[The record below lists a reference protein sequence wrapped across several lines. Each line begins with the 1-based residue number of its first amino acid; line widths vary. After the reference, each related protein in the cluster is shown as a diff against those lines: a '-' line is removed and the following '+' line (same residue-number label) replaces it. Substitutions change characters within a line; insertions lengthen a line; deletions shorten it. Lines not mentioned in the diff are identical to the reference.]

1 MNKTSLKSKKLAK
14 VLFAILFGATIL
26 TGCEINVSESDKTID
41 NPSDPS
47 VIGEKINSVS
57 ITKMP
62 TKTQYKVDDKFDAT
76 GLEVNVN
83 KTTSYSDNTTKTSDV
98 SVKYVDEKDSFK
110 FIFDS
115 SKTGTVNV
123 SVSYK
128 NIKVPDNDTIS
139 VTVSEKGG
147 NETPSTTTTIKGIE
161 VKNDVISLKSL
172 DNISALQTLSEKDK
186 EIAKTVKTL
195 NIEFPENEDKTNHSV
210 NLVDISKLATNF
222 PNAKI
227 TASDNIEYTINGGT
241 DRGVIG
247 QDADLLLNNDFKDLT
262 EFDITDKI
270 TITKGLNEGTFEN
283 GKNIQVRT
291 IDVKGKTK
299 LNIKGKY
306 LDIGRN
312 RFINNA
318 GNDGITLPLDVEI
331 TTYNSEVSDGSR
343 TSITSDIAI
352 DQYKQLGLT
361 TPKFDL
367 TISDENAYN
376 FAKNILE
383 NYSYDQLNSEGNK
396 LSINNYVDGEK
407 ALYTGNTLNAN
418 VPSLKYDTLDFI
430 NAGIAKN
437 LVITGTPSVKD
448 KTLSTDYTNVVFTG
462 DMSSITYD
470 GALNGVIEF
479 KDNPMK
485 NILSDTEKNV
495 LIRVNKIDKPIET
508 IWAKILDF
516 RGLPDYDNYDTLIS
530 NVKLGGSGETTGYF
544 KNTAQK
550 EALKDKIIDIT
561 SAGYHNNDFEPA
573 YSEDVASEKA
583 QMKTL
588 QSVAEEA
595 DESIKQQTALLD
607 KKVQFIDPD
616 TNKVIFTILN
626 GRQYN
631 A

>member
-26 TGCEINVSESDKTID
+26 TGCGNNVSESDKTID
-41 NPSDPS
+41 NPSNPSVPS
-47 VIGEKINSVS
+47 VIEEKINSVS
-57 ITKMP
+57 ITKEP
-62 TKTQYKVDDKFDAT
+62 TKTQYEVGDKFDAT

-110 FIFDS
+110 FIFDF

-128 NIKVPDNDTIS
+128 DIKVSDNKTIS

-147 NETPSTTTTIKGIE
+147 NETPSTTINEIKVE
-161 VKNDVISLKSL
+161 NNVISLESL
-172 DNISALQTLSEKDK
+172 DNISALKTLSEKDK

-195 NIEFPENEDKTNHSV
+195 NIEFPEKEDKTNYSV

-227 TASDNIEYTINGGT
+227 TASNNIEYAINGGT
-241 DRGVIG
+241 GRNEDISSP
-247 QDADLLLNNDFKDLT
+247 DYDTIEDEFKDLIQFEIDGKIKIVKSIEVST
-262 EFDITDKI
+262 EDASKEEIK
-270 TITKGLNEGTFEN
+270 TITVGN
-283 GKNIQVRT
+283 GS
-291 IDVKGKTK
+291 K
-299 LNIKGKY
+299 LNITGKY
-306 LDIGRN
+306 IDIGRN
-312 RFINNA
+312 RFVNNA
-318 GNDGITLPLDVEI
+318 DNDGITLPLDVKI
-331 TTYNSEVSDGSR
+331 TTNNRYPI
-343 TSITSDIAI
+343 SITSDIAI

-367 TISDENAYN
+367 YISDDNAYN

-396 LSINNYVDGEK
+396 LSIHNYVDGKK
-407 ALYTGNTLNAN
+407 ALYTGDTLNAN
-418 VPSLKYDTLDFI
+418 LPSLKYDTIDFI
-430 NAGIAKN
+430 TPSEVKN
-437 LVITGTPSVKD
+437 VVITGTPSVKD
-448 KTLSTDYTNVVFTG
+448 ETSSIGYTNVVFTG

-470 GALNGVIEF
+470 RYGVLKGVIEF

-485 NILSDTEKNV
+485 NILSDTERNV
-495 LIRVNKIDKPIET
+495 LIRINKIDKSIET

-516 RGLPDYDNYDTLIS
+516 RGLSDDTDFTKIGNL
-530 NVKLGGSGETTGYF
+530 VKLGGVDGSVQGYF
-544 KNTAQK
+544 KNTTQK
-550 EALKDKIIDIT
+550 ETLMEKLPKRDPQDGGLT
-561 SAGYHNNDFEPA
+561 NHFGTA
-573 YSEDVASEKA
+573 YSADVDSA

-607 KKVQFIDPD
+607 KKAQFIDPD
-616 TNKVIFTILN
+616 TN
-626 GRQYN
+626 
-631 A
+631 

>member
-26 TGCEINVSESDKTID
+26 TGCEVNVSEDDKTID
-41 NPSDPS
+41 NPIDNPS

-62 TKTQYKVDDKFDAT
+62 TKTQYKVGDKFDAT

-128 NIKVPDNDTIS
+128 DIKVPDNKTIS

-147 NETPSTTTTIKGIE
+147 NETPSTPSTTINGIKVE
-161 VKNDVISLKSL
+161 NNVISLESL

-195 NIEFPENEDKTNHSV
+195 NIEFPEKEDKTNYSV

-227 TASDNIEYTINGGT
+227 TASNNIEYAINGGT
-241 DRGVIG
+241 GINTDPSSPNYDTIK
-247 QDADLLLNNDFKDLT
+247 DEFKDLT
-262 EFDITDKI
+262 QFEIDSKI
-270 TITKGLNEGTFEN
+270 KIVKSIDASEEIRTITVGAGS
-283 GKNIQVRT
+283 
-291 IDVKGKTK
+291 K
-299 LNIKGKY
+299 LNITGKY

-312 RFINNA
+312 RFVNNA
-318 GNDGITLPLDVEI
+318 DNDGITLPLDVEI
-331 TTYNSEVSDGSR
+331 TTDGR
-343 TSITSDIAI
+343 SITSDIAI

-383 NYSYDQLNSEGNK
+383 NYSYDQLNSVDSDNVKEHK
-396 LSINNYVDGEK
+396 LDIHNYVDGEK
-407 ALYTGNTLNAN
+407 ALYTGDTLNAD
-418 VPSLKYDTLDFI
+418 VPSLKYDTIDFI
-430 NAGIAKN
+430 TPSEVKN
-437 LVITGTPSVKD
+437 LKITGTPSVKD
-448 KTLSTDYTNVVFTG
+448 KISASGIFTNVVFTG
-462 DMSSITYD
+462 DMSSIINKSS
-470 GALNGVIEF
+470 LNGVIEF
-479 KDNPMK
+479 KDNPMITVSSENALVK
-485 NILSDTEKNV
+485 
-495 LIRVNKIDKPIET
+495 VNKIDAPIIT
-508 IWAKILDF
+508 IKAKILDF
-516 RGLPDYDNYDTLIS
+516 RELSDATNFDKIKEL
-530 NVKLGGSGETTGYF
+530 VQLGGGVGEVQGYF

-550 EALKDKIIDIT
+550 DILKEKLPQN
-561 SAGYHNNDFEPA
+561 AGGSYLNDFGA
-573 YSEDVASEKA
+573 TYSGDVASEKA

-607 KKVQFIDPD
+607 KKAQFIDPD

>member
-26 TGCEINVSESDKTID
+26 TGCENNVSESDKTID
-41 NPSDPS
+41 NPSNPS
-47 VIGEKINSVS
+47 VPSVVGEKINSVS
-57 ITKMP
+57 ITKEP
-62 TKTQYKVDDKFDAT
+62 TKTQYEVGDKFDAT

-98 SVKYVDEKDSFK
+98 SVKYVDEKDSFE
-110 FIFDS
+110 FIFDF

-128 NIKVPDNDTIS
+128 DIKIDNTTIS

-147 NETPSTTTTIKGIE
+147 NETPSTTTTINGIKVE
-161 VKNDVISLKSL
+161 NNLISLESL
-172 DNISALQTLSEKDK
+172 DNISALQTLSEENK
-186 EIAKTVKTL
+186 EIAKKVTTL
-195 NIEFPENEDKTNHSV
+195 NIEFPEKEDKTNYSV

-227 TASDNIEYTINGGT
+227 SASDNIEYTINGGT
-241 DRGVIG
+241 GYGIEGDFTNAI
-247 QDADLLLNNDFKDLT
+247 LNDEFKDLT
-262 EFDITDKI
+262 EFSIDGKIAIVKTLDKN
-270 TITKGLNEGTFEN
+270 TI
-283 GKNIQVRT
+283 KNDKAIEIRT
-291 IDVKGKTK
+291 IIVSDGTK
-299 LNIKGKY
+299 LNITGKY

-312 RFINNA
+312 RFVNNA
-318 GNDGITLPLDVEI
+318 GNDGITLPSDIEI
-331 TTYNSEVSDGSR
+331 TTYASGKI
-343 TSITSDIAI
+343 SITSDIAI

-396 LSINNYVDGEK
+396 LSINHYIDGEK
-407 ALYTGNTLNAN
+407 ALYTGDTLNAN

-462 DMSSITYD
+462 DMSSITNS
-470 GALNGVIEF
+470 GNLNGVIEF
-479 KDNPMK
+479 KDNPMSYISSENALVK
-485 NILSDTEKNV
+485 
-495 LIRVNKIDKPIET
+495 VNKIDKPIGT
-508 IWAKILDF
+508 ILAKILDF

-530 NVKLGGSGETTGYF
+530 NVKLGGGDDSVQGYF

-561 SAGYHNNDFEPA
+561 SAGYHNNDFGA
-573 YSEDVASEKA
+573 TYSEDVASEKA

-595 DESIKQQTALLD
+595 DESIKQQTAL
-607 KKVQFIDPD
+607 
-616 TNKVIFTILN
+616 
-626 GRQYN
+626 Y
-631 A
+631 

>member
-26 TGCEINVSESDKTID
+26 TGCGNNVSESDKTID
-41 NPSDPS
+41 NPS

-62 TKTQYKVDDKFDAT
+62 TKTQYKVGDKFDAT

-128 NIKVPDNDTIS
+128 DIKVPDNKTIS

-147 NETPSTTTTIKGIE
+147 NETPSTTTTINGIK
-161 VKNDVISLKSL
+161 VVNNVISLESL
-172 DNISALQTLSEKDK
+172 ENISALKTLSEEDK
-186 EIAKTVKTL
+186 EIAKTVEAL
-195 NIEFPENEDKTNHSV
+195 NIKFSEKEDKTNYSV

-241 DRGVIG
+241 ERNEDRGSLDCGTIK
-247 QDADLLLNNDFKDLT
+247 DKFKDLAQFEIDGKIKIVKSIDYSTTDLVYDST
-262 EFDITDKI
+262 EIK
-270 TITKGLNEGTFEN
+270 TITVGN
-283 GKNIQVRT
+283 G
-291 IDVKGKTK
+291 TK
-299 LNIKGKY
+299 LYITGKY
-306 LDIGRN
+306 LDIGLN
-312 RFINNA
+312 RFVNNA
-318 GNDGITLPLDVEI
+318 GNGGITLPSDVEI
-331 TTYNSEVSDGSR
+331 TTYNGAVK
-343 TSITSDIAI
+343 SITSDIAI

-383 NYSYDQLNSEGNK
+383 NYSYDQLNSVDSDNVKEHK
-396 LSINNYVDGEK
+396 LEIHNYIDGEK
-407 ALYTGNTLNAN
+407 ALYTGDTLNAD
-418 VPSLKYDTLDFI
+418 VPSLKYDTIDFI
-430 NAGIAKN
+430 TPSEVKN
-437 LVITGTPSVKD
+437 VVITGTPSVKD
-448 KTLSTDYTNVVFTG
+448 KISASGIFTNVVFTG
-462 DMSSITYD
+462 DMSSIINKSS
-470 GALNGVIEF
+470 LNGVIEF
-479 KDNPMK
+479 KDNPMITVSSENALVK
-485 NILSDTEKNV
+485 
-495 LIRVNKIDKPIET
+495 VNKIDAPIIT
-508 IWAKILDF
+508 IKAKILDF
-516 RGLPDYDNYDTLIS
+516 RELSDATDFTKIKEL
-530 NVKLGGSGETTGYF
+530 VQLGGGVAEVQGYF

-550 EALKDKIIDIT
+550 DILKEKLPQN
-561 SAGYHNNDFEPA
+561 AGGSYLNNFGTA
-573 YSEDVASEKA
+573 YSADVASEKA
-583 QMKTL
+583 QMRTL

-607 KKVQFIDPD
+607 KKAQFIDPD

>member
-26 TGCEINVSESDKTID
+26 TGCEINVSEDDKKIEK
-41 NPSDPS
+41 PIS
-47 VIGEKINSVS
+47 VVSEQINSVS
-57 ITKMP
+57 IIKMP
-62 TKTQYKVDDKFDAT
+62 TKTQYKVGDDDFDGT

-98 SVKYVDEKDSFK
+98 SVKYVDEKDSFNFK
-110 FIFDS
+110 YDF
-115 SKTGTVNV
+115 SKTGNVNV

-128 NIKVPDNDTIS
+128 NIKATGNNNTIP
-139 VTVSEKGG
+139 VTVSSKENGG
-147 NETPSTTTTIKGIE
+147 NETPSTTINGIKVVNNGIT
-161 VKNDVISLKSL
+161 LTSL

-195 NIEFPENEDKTNHSV
+195 NIEFPEKEDKTNHSV
-210 NLVDISKLATNF
+210 NLVDISKLHTIF
-222 PNAKI
+222 PDAKI
-227 TASDNIEYTINGGT
+227 SASDNIEYTINGGT

-247 QDADLLLNNDFKDLT
+247 RDADLLLNNDFKDLT

-270 TITKGLNEGTFEN
+270 TITKGLNKDTFEN

-299 LNIKGKY
+299 LNITGKY

-312 RFINNA
+312 RFISNVD
-318 GNDGITLPLDVEI
+318 NDNITLPSDVEI

-343 TSITSDIAI
+343 TSITSNIAI

-367 TISDENAYN
+367 SISDENAYN

-383 NYSYDQLNSEGNK
+383 NYSNPLNVKEHK
-396 LSINNYVDGEK
+396 LSMPNARYVDAEK
-407 ALYTGNTLNAN
+407 ALYTGDTLNDNA
-418 VPSLKYDTLDFI
+418 PSLKHDTLDFI
-430 NAGIAKN
+430 DATIVRN
-437 LVITGTPSVKD
+437 LVITGTPKD
-448 KTLSTDYTNVVFTG
+448 TASSRSYTNVVFTD
-462 DMSSITYD
+462 DMSSITNS
-470 GALNGVIEF
+470 GNLNGVIEF

-508 IWAKILDF
+508 IWARILDF
-516 RGLPDYDNYDTLIS
+516 RGLSDDTDFTNIDTL
-530 NVKLGGSGETTGYF
+530 VKLGGGDDSVQGYF

-550 EALKDKIIDIT
+550 KALKDKIIKIT
-561 SAGYHNNDFEPA
+561 NGYHDNDFGA
-573 YSEDVASEKA
+573 TYSEDVASEKA

-607 KKVQFIDPD
+607 KKAQFIDPD

>member
-26 TGCEINVSESDKTID
+26 TGCENNVSESDKTID
-41 NPSDPS
+41 NPSNPSAPS
-47 VIGEKINSVS
+47 VVGEKINSVS

-62 TKTQYKVDDKFDAT
+62 TKTEYKVGDKFDAT

-98 SVKYVDEKDSFK
+98 SVKYVDEQDSFK

-123 SVSYK
+123 PVSYK
-128 NIKVPDNDTIS
+128 DIKVDNTTIS

-147 NETPSTTTTIKGIE
+147 NETPSTTTTINGIKVE
-161 VKNDVISLKSL
+161 NNLISLESL
-172 DNISALQTLSEKDK
+172 DNISALQTLSEEDK

-195 NIEFPENEDKTNHSV
+195 NIEFPEKEDKTNYSV
-210 NLVDISKLATNF
+210 NLVDISKLAINF

-227 TASDNIEYTINGGT
+227 TASDNIEYAINGGT
-241 DRGVIG
+241 GYGIEGDFTNAI
-247 QDADLLLNNDFKDLT
+247 LNDEFKDLT
-262 EFDITDKI
+262 EFSIDGKIAIVKTLDKN
-270 TITKGLNEGTFEN
+270 TI
-283 GKNIQVRT
+283 KNDKAIEIRT
-291 IDVKGKTK
+291 IIVSDGTK
-299 LNIKGKY
+299 LNITGKY

-312 RFINNA
+312 RFISNVNND
-318 GNDGITLPLDVEI
+318 NITLPSDIEI
-331 TTYNSEVSDGSR
+331 TTYASGKI
-343 TSITSDIAI
+343 SITSDIAI

-383 NYSYDQLNSEGNK
+383 NYSYDQLNSVDSDNVKEHK
-396 LSINNYVDGEK
+396 LDINNYIDGEK
-407 ALYTGNTLNAN
+407 ALYTGDTLNDN

-430 NAGIAKN
+430 NAGVAKN

-462 DMSSITYD
+462 DMSSITND
-470 GALNGVIEF
+470 GNLNGVIEF
-479 KDNPMK
+479 KDNPMSYIYSENALVK
-485 NILSDTEKNV
+485 
-495 LIRVNKIDKPIET
+495 VNKIDKPIGT
-508 IWAKILDF
+508 IYAKILDF
-516 RGLPDYDNYDTLIS
+516 RSLPDYDNYDTLIS
-530 NVKLGGSGETTGYF
+530 NVKLGGYDIEAQGYF

-550 EALKDKIIDIT
+550 EILKEKLPQT
-561 SAGYHNNDFEPA
+561 SGGYYLNDFA
-573 YSEDVASEKA
+573 ATYSEDLDTEKA

-595 DESIKQQTALLD
+595 DESIKQQTAL
-607 KKVQFIDPD
+607 
-616 TNKVIFTILN
+616 
-626 GRQYN
+626 Y
-631 A
+631 

>member
-26 TGCEINVSESDKTID
+26 TGCENNGSEIDKTID
-41 NPSDPS
+41 NPSNPS
-47 VIGEKINSVS
+47 VPSVVGEKINSVS

-62 TKTQYKVDDKFDAT
+62 TKTQYEVGDKFDAT

-128 NIKVPDNDTIS
+128 DIKVPDNKTIS

-147 NETPSTTTTIKGIE
+147 NETPSIPSTPSTTINGIKVE
-161 VKNDVISLKSL
+161 NNVISLKSL
-172 DNISALQTLSEKDK
+172 DNISALQILSEEDK

-195 NIEFPENEDKTNHSV
+195 NIEFPEKEDKTNYSV

-241 DRGVIG
+241 GRIEDPASPNYRRI
-247 QDADLLLNNDFKDLT
+247 ADEFKDLIQF
-262 EFDITDKI
+262 EIDGKI
-270 TITKGLNEGTFEN
+270 KIVKSIDASKEIKTITVGN
-283 GKNIQVRT
+283 GS
-291 IDVKGKTK
+291 K
-299 LNIKGKY
+299 LNITGKY

-312 RFINNA
+312 RFVNNA

-331 TTYNSEVSDGSR
+331 TTDKR
-343 TSITSDIAI
+343 DITSDIAI

-367 TISDENAYN
+367 DISDYNAYN

-383 NYSYDQLNSEGNK
+383 NYSYDQLNSVDSNNVKEHK
-396 LSINNYVDGEK
+396 LDIHNYIDGEK
-407 ALYTGNTLNAN
+407 ALYIGDTLNAN
-418 VPSLKYDTLDFI
+418 VPSLKYDTVDFI
-430 NAGIAKN
+430 NPSEVKN
-437 LVITGTPSVKD
+437 LKITGTPSVKD
-448 KTLSTDYTNVVFTG
+448 KKASGSYTNVVFTG
-462 DMSSITYD
+462 DMSSITSP
-470 GALNGVIEF
+470 LNLSGVIEF

-485 NILSDTEKNV
+485 NVFSESALVK
-495 LIRVNKIDKPIET
+495 VNKIDAPIET
-508 IWAKILDF
+508 IWARILDF
-516 RGLPDYDNYDTLIS
+516 RGLSDDTDFANIDKL
-530 NVKLGGSGETTGYF
+530 VKLGGADDSVQGYF
-544 KNTAQK
+544 KNMTQK
-550 EALKDKIIDIT
+550 ETLTEKLIKIT
-561 SAGYHNNDFEPA
+561 NGYHNNDFGA
-573 YSEDVASEKA
+573 TYSEDVASERA

-595 DESIKQQTALLD
+595 DESIKQQTAL
-607 KKVQFIDPD
+607 
-616 TNKVIFTILN
+616 
-626 GRQYN
+626 Y
-631 A
+631 

>member
-1 MNKTSLKSKKLAK
+1 MNKKSLKSKKLAK

-26 TGCEINVSESDKTID
+26 TGCENNISESDKTID
-41 NPSDPS
+41 NPSGPS
-47 VIGEKINSVS
+47 VVEVVKEEINSVS

-62 TKTQYKVDDKFDAT
+62 TKTEYKVGDKFDAA

-83 KTTSYSDNTTKTSDV
+83 KTTIYSDNTTKTSDV
-98 SVKYVDEKDSFK
+98 SVKYVDEKDSFE
-110 FIFDS
+110 FIFDFS
-115 SKTGTVNV
+115 QAGTVNV

-128 NIKVPDNDTIS
+128 NVPVSDNTKLF

-147 NETPSTTTTIKGIE
+147 NETPSTTTTIEGIKVE
-161 VKNDVISLKSL
+161 NNLISLESL
-172 DNISALQTLSEKDK
+172 DNISALQTLSEEDK

-195 NIEFPENEDKTNHSV
+195 NIEFPEKEDKTNYSV
-210 NLVDISKLATNF
+210 NLVDISKLAINF

-241 DRGVIG
+241 ERNTDISSL
-247 QDADLLLNNDFKDLT
+247 DYNTIEDDFKDLT
-262 EFDITDKI
+262 QFEIDGKI
-270 TITKGLNEGTFEN
+270 KIVKSIDASEEIRTITVGN
-283 GKNIQVRT
+283 G
-291 IDVKGKTK
+291 TK

-312 RFINNA
+312 RFVNNV
-318 GNDGITLPLDVEI
+318 GNDGITLPSDVEI
-331 TTYNSEVSDGSR
+331 TTYNR
-343 TSITSDIAI
+343 YRRSITSDIAI

-407 ALYTGNTLNAN
+407 ALYTGDTLNAN
-418 VPSLKYDTLDFI
+418 VPSLKYDTIDFI
-430 NAGIAKN
+430 KPSEVKN
-437 LVITGTPSVKD
+437 LKITGTPSVKD
-448 KTLSTDYTNVVFTG
+448 TTSSRGYTNVVFTG
-462 DMSSITYD
+462 DMSSITFD
-470 GALNGVIEF
+470 GLLNGVIEF

-485 NILSDTEKNV
+485 DILSSVDYNT
-495 LIRVNKIDKPIET
+495 LIRVNKIDKPIGT
-508 IWAKILDF
+508 IRARILDF
-516 RGLPDYDNYDTLIS
+516 RGLPDYDNYSPLIS
-530 NVKLGGSGETTGYF
+530 NVKLGGTGDITGYF

-550 EALKDKIIDIT
+550 EALKDKIIDIDD
-561 SAGYHNNDFEPA
+561 GYHLNDFNPA

-595 DESIKQQTALLD
+595 DESIKQ
-607 KKVQFIDPD
+607 
-616 TNKVIFTILN
+616 
-626 GRQYN
+626 
-631 A
+631 

>member
-26 TGCEINVSESDKTID
+26 TGCENNVSEIDKPIE
-41 NPSDPS
+41 NPSTPS
-47 VIGEKINSVS
+47 VVEEKINSVS

-62 TKTQYKVDDKFDAT
+62 TKTQYEVGDKFDAK

-83 KTTSYSDNTTKTSDV
+83 KTTYYSDNTTKTSDV

-110 FIFDS
+110 FTFDF
-115 SKTGTVNV
+115 SKAGTVNV

-128 NIKVPDNDTIS
+128 KVPVSDNTKLS

-147 NETPSTTTTIKGIE
+147 NETPSTTTKINGIE
-161 VKNDVISLKSL
+161 VKDNVISLESL
-172 DNISALQTLSEKDK
+172 KNISDLQTLSDENK
-186 EIAKTVKTL
+186 EIAEKVKVL
-195 NIEFPENEDKTNHSV
+195 NIEFPEKEDKTNYSV

-227 TASDNIEYTINGGT
+227 TASDNIEYAINGGT
-241 DRGVIG
+241 GRNTDISSL
-247 QDADLLLNNDFKDLT
+247 DYNTIEDEFKDLT
-262 EFDITDKI
+262 QFEIDGKI
-270 TITKGLNEGTFEN
+270 KIVKSIDDSTEIKTITVGN
-283 GKNIQVRT
+283 G
-291 IDVKGKTK
+291 TK
-299 LNIKGKY
+299 LNITGKY

-312 RFINNA
+312 RFISNVNND
-318 GNDGITLPLDVEI
+318 NITLPSDIEI
-331 TTYNSEVSDGSR
+331 TTYNR
-343 TSITSDIAI
+343 YRRSITSDIAI

-383 NYSYDQLNSEGNK
+383 NYSYDQLNSVDSDNVKEHK
-396 LSINNYVDGEK
+396 LSIHNYIDGEK

-418 VPSLKYDTLDFI
+418 VPSLKYDTIDFI
-430 NAGIAKN
+430 TPSEVKN
-437 LVITGTPSVKD
+437 LKITGTPSVKD
-448 KTLSTDYTNVVFTG
+448 ETSRTDYTNVVFTG

-485 NILSDTEKNV
+485 NILSDTEKNI
-495 LIRVNKIDKPIET
+495 LIRVNKIDKPIGI

-516 RGLPDYDNYDTLIS
+516 RDLSNDTNFDKIDNL
-530 NVKLGGSGETTGYF
+530 VKLGGGDDSVQGYF

-550 EALKDKIIDIT
+550 EALKDKIIKIT
-561 SAGYHNNDFEPA
+561 NGYHDNDFGA
-573 YSEDVASEKA
+573 TYSEDVDTEKA

>member
-41 NPSDPS
+41 NPSNPS

-62 TKTQYKVDDKFDAT
+62 TKTQYKVGDKFDAT

-110 FIFDS
+110 FIFDF

-123 SVSYK
+123 SGSYK
-128 NIKVPDNDTIS
+128 GIKVSDNKTIS

-147 NETPSTTTTIKGIE
+147 NETPSTTTTINEIKVE
-161 VKNDVISLKSL
+161 NNVISLESL

-195 NIEFPENEDKTNHSV
+195 NIKFPENKDKTNYSV

-227 TASDNIEYTINGGT
+227 TASNNIEYAINGGT
-241 DRGVIG
+241 GRNEDISSP
-247 QDADLLLNNDFKDLT
+247 DYDTIEDEFKDLT
-262 EFDITDKI
+262 QFEIDGKI
-270 TITKGLNEGTFEN
+270 KIVKSIEVSTEDASKEEIKTITVGN
-283 GKNIQVRT
+283 GS
-291 IDVKGKTK
+291 K
-299 LNIKGKY
+299 LNITGKY
-306 LDIGRN
+306 IDIGRN
-312 RFINNA
+312 RFISNVKHDN
-318 GNDGITLPLDVEI
+318 ITLPSDVEI
-331 TTYNSEVSDGSR
+331 TTNNRYPI
-343 TSITSDIAI
+343 SITSDIAI

-383 NYSYDQLNSEGNK
+383 NYSDDQLNVKEHK
-396 LSINNYVDGEK
+396 LSMPNARYVDAEK
-407 ALYTGNTLNAN
+407 ALYTGDTLKADA
-418 VPSLKYDTLDFI
+418 PSLKHDTLDFI
-430 NAGIAKN
+430 DATIVRN
-437 LVITGTPSVKD
+437 LVITGTPKD
-448 KTLSTDYTNVVFTG
+448 TASSRSYTNVVFTG
-462 DMSSITYD
+462 DMSSITNS
-470 GALNGVIEF
+470 GNLNGVIEF
-479 KDNPMK
+479 KDNPMITVSSENALVK
-485 NILSDTEKNV
+485 V
-495 LIRVNKIDKPIET
+495 HKIDAPIIT
-508 IWAKILDF
+508 IKAKILDF
-516 RGLPDYDNYDTLIS
+516 RELSDATDFTKIKEL
-530 NVKLGGSGETTGYF
+530 VQLGGGVGEVQGYF

-550 EALKDKIIDIT
+550 DILKEKLPQN
-561 SAGYHNNDFEPA
+561 AGGSYLNDFGA
-573 YSEDVASEKA
+573 TYSADVDSEKA

-607 KKVQFIDPD
+607 KKAQFINPD
-616 TNKVIFTILN
+616 TN
-626 GRQYN
+626 
-631 A
+631 

>member
-26 TGCEINVSESDKTID
+26 TGCENNGSEIDKTID
-41 NPSDPS
+41 NPSNPS
-47 VIGEKINSVS
+47 VPSVVDEKINSVS
-57 ITKMP
+57 ITKEP
-62 TKTQYKVDDKFDAT
+62 TKTQYEVGDKFDAT

-128 NIKVPDNDTIS
+128 DIKIDNTTIS

-147 NETPSTTTTIKGIE
+147 NETPSTTTTINGIKVE
-161 VKNDVISLKSL
+161 NNLISLESL
-172 DNISALQTLSEKDK
+172 DNISALQTLSEEDK

-195 NIEFPENEDKTNHSV
+195 NIEFPEKEDKTNYSV

-241 DRGVIG
+241 GRNEDISSL
-247 QDADLLLNNDFKDLT
+247 DYDTIEDDFKDLAQFEIYGKIKIVKSIDYSTTDLVDDST
-262 EFDITDKI
+262 EIKIITV
-270 TITKGLNEGTFEN
+270 GN
-283 GKNIQVRT
+283 G
-291 IDVKGKTK
+291 TK
-299 LNIKGKY
+299 LNITGKY
-306 LDIGRN
+306 LDIGLN
-312 RFINNA
+312 RFVNNA
-318 GNDGITLPLDVEI
+318 GNDGITLPSDIEI
-331 TTYNSEVSDGSR
+331 TTDNPYR
-343 TSITSDIAI
+343 RSITSDIAI

-367 TISDENAYN
+367 TISDYNAYN

-407 ALYTGNTLNAN
+407 ALYTGDTLNPD

-430 NAGIAKN
+430 NAGVAKN

-448 KTLSTDYTNVVFTG
+448 TTLSTDYTNVVFTG

-485 NILSDTEKNV
+485 GILFDNSQNT
-495 LIRVNKIDKPIET
+495 LIRVNKIDKPIGT
-508 IWAKILDF
+508 IRARILDF
-516 RGLPDYDNYDTLIS
+516 RGLPDYDNYSPLIS
-530 NVKLGGSGETTGYF
+530 NVKIGGTGDITGYF

-550 EALKDKIIDIT
+550 KALKDKIIDIDD
-561 SAGYHNNDFEPA
+561 GYHLNDFNPA
-573 YSEDVASEKA
+573 YSEDVDTEKA

-595 DESIKQQTALLD
+595 DESIKQQTAL
-607 KKVQFIDPD
+607 
-616 TNKVIFTILN
+616 
-626 GRQYN
+626 Y
-631 A
+631 

>member
-26 TGCEINVSESDKTID
+26 TGCENNISESDKIID
-41 NPSDPS
+41 NPSTPS
-47 VIGEKINSVS
+47 VIEEKINSVS

-62 TKTQYKVDDKFDAT
+62 TKKEYKVGDTFDAT

-83 KTTSYSDNTTKTSDV
+83 KTISYSDNTTQKSV
-98 SVKYVDEKDSFK
+98 VFVKYDKEQDSFE
-110 FIFDS
+110 FTFDF
-115 SKTGTVNV
+115 SKAGTVNV

-128 NIKVPDNDTIS
+128 GAKTIIP
-139 VTVSEKGG
+139 VIVSEKGG
-147 NETPSTTTTIKGIE
+147 NDTPSTTINGIE
-161 VKNDVISLKSL
+161 VKDNVISLKSL
-172 DNISALQTLSEKDK
+172 DNISTLKTLSDENK
-186 EIAKTVKTL
+186 EIAEKVKTL
-195 NIEFPENEDKTNHSV
+195 NIEFPEKEDKTNYSV

-227 TASDNIEYTINGGT
+227 NASNNIEYTINGGT
-241 DRGVIG
+241 ERNTDISSL
-247 QDADLLLNNDFKDLT
+247 DYNTIEDDFKDLT
-262 EFDITDKI
+262 QFEIDGKIKIVKSIDYSTTDNDSTEI
-270 TITKGLNEGTFEN
+270 NTITVGN
-283 GKNIQVRT
+283 G
-291 IDVKGKTK
+291 TK
-299 LNIKGKY
+299 LNITGKY

-312 RFINNA
+312 RFVNNA
-318 GNDGITLPLDVEI
+318 GNDGITLPSDIEI
-331 TTYNSEVSDGSR
+331 TTYNGN
-343 TSITSDIAI
+343 TKSITSDIAI

-396 LSINNYVDGEK
+396 LSINNYIDGEK
-407 ALYTGNTLNAN
+407 ALYTGDTLNPD

-430 NAGIAKN
+430 NAGVAKN

-485 NILSDTEKNV
+485 GIFFDNSQNT
-495 LIRVNKIDKPIET
+495 LIRVNKIDKPIGT
-508 IWAKILDF
+508 IRARILDF
-516 RGLPDYDNYDTLIS
+516 RGLPDYDTLIS
-530 NVKLGGSGETTGYF
+530 NVKIGGTGDITGYF

-550 EALKDKIIDIT
+550 EALKDKIIDIDD
-561 SAGYHNNDFEPA
+561 GYHLNDFNPA
-573 YSEDVASEKA
+573 YSEDVDSERA

>member
-26 TGCEINVSESDKTID
+26 TGCENNISESDKIID
-41 NPSDPS
+41 NPSNPS
-47 VIGEKINSVS
+47 VPSVVEEKINYVS
-57 ITKMP
+57 ITKNP
-62 TKTQYKVDDKFDAT
+62 TKTEYKVGDKFDAT

-128 NIKVPDNDTIS
+128 DIKVTDNKTIS

-147 NETPSTTTTIKGIE
+147 NETPSTTTTINEIK
-161 VKNDVISLKSL
+161 VVNNVISLESL

-195 NIEFPENEDKTNHSV
+195 NIEFPEKEDKTNYSV

-227 TASDNIEYTINGGT
+227 TASNNIEYTIDGGT
-241 DRGVIG
+241 GINTDPSSPDYDTIK
-247 QDADLLLNNDFKDLT
+247 DEFKDLT
-262 EFDITDKI
+262 QFEIDGKI
-270 TITKGLNEGTFEN
+270 KIVKSIDASKEIRTITVGAGS
-283 GKNIQVRT
+283 
-291 IDVKGKTK
+291 K
-299 LNIKGKY
+299 LNITGKY
-306 LDIGRN
+306 IDIGRN
-312 RFINNA
+312 RFVNNA
-318 GNDGITLPLDVEI
+318 DNDGITLPLDVEI
-331 TTYNSEVSDGSR
+331 TTDGR
-343 TSITSDIAI
+343 SITSDIAI

-383 NYSYDQLNSEGNK
+383 NYSYDQLNSVDSDNVKEHK
-396 LSINNYVDGEK
+396 LSIHNYIDGEK

-418 VPSLKYDTLDFI
+418 VPSLKYDTIDFI
-430 NAGIAKN
+430 TPSEVKN
-437 LVITGTPSVKD
+437 LKITGTPSVKD
-448 KTLSTDYTNVVFTG
+448 ETSRTGYTNVVFTG
-462 DMSSITYD
+462 DMSSITNS
-470 GALNGVIEF
+470 GNLRGVIEF

-485 NILSDTEKNV
+485 DILSSVDYNT
-495 LIRVNKIDKPIET
+495 LIRVNKIDKPIGT
-508 IWAKILDF
+508 IWARILDF

-530 NVKLGGSGETTGYF
+530 NVKLGGTSDTTGYF

-550 EALKDKIIDIT
+550 EALKDKIIVI
-561 SAGYHNNDFEPA
+561 SEGGYHLNDFNPA
-573 YSEDVASEKA
+573 YSEDVTSEKA

-607 KKVQFIDPD
+607 KKAQFIDPD

>member
-14 VLFAILFGATIL
+14 VLFAILFGATVL

-47 VIGEKINSVS
+47 VVGEKINSVS

-62 TKTQYKVDDKFDAT
+62 TKTQYKVGDKFDAT

-115 SKTGTVNV
+115 SKAGTVNV

-128 NIKVPDNDTIS
+128 DIEVKLQDNKTIS

-147 NETPSTTTTIKGIE
+147 NETPSTTTTINEIKVE
-161 VKNDVISLKSL
+161 NNVISLESPK
-172 DNISALQTLSEKDK
+172 NISALQTLSEKDK

-195 NIEFPENEDKTNHSV
+195 NIEFPEKEDKTNYSV

-227 TASDNIEYTINGGT
+227 TASNNIEYAINGGT
-241 DRGVIG
+241 EINTDPSSPNYDYIE
-247 QDADLLLNNDFKDLT
+247 DEFKDLT
-262 EFDITDKI
+262 QFEIDGKI
-270 TITKGLNEGTFEN
+270 KIVKSIDASEEIRTITVGAGS
-283 GKNIQVRT
+283 
-291 IDVKGKTK
+291 K
-299 LNIKGKY
+299 LNITGKY
-306 LDIGRN
+306 IDIGRN
-312 RFINNA
+312 RFVNNA
-318 GNDGITLPLDVEI
+318 DNDGITLPLDVEI
-331 TTYNSEVSDGSR
+331 TTDGG
-343 TSITSDIAI
+343 SITSDIAI

-367 TISDENAYN
+367 DISDENAYN

-383 NYSYDQLNSEGNK
+383 NYSYDQLNSVDSDNVKEHK
-396 LSINNYVDGEK
+396 LSMPNARYVDAEK
-407 ALYTGNTLNAN
+407 ALYTGNTLNDDA
-418 VPSLKYDTLDFI
+418 PSLKHDTLDFI
-430 NAGIAKN
+430 NATIVRN
-437 LVITGTPSVKD
+437 LVITGTPRVKD
-448 KTLSTDYTNVVFTG
+448 TTSSRGYTNVVFTD
-462 DMSSITYD
+462 DMSSITNS
-470 GALNGVIEF
+470 GNLNGVIEF

-508 IWAKILDF
+508 IWARILDF
-516 RGLPDYDNYDTLIS
+516 RGLLDYTDFTNIDTL
-530 NVKLGGSGETTGYF
+530 VKLGGGDGSVQGYF
-544 KNTAQK
+544 KNTTQK
-550 EALKDKIIDIT
+550 ETLTKKLPDIRD
-561 SAGYHNNDFEPA
+561 GYYLNHFGTA
-573 YSEDVASEKA
+573 YSEDVDSEKA
-583 QMKTL
+583 QMRTL

-607 KKVQFIDPD
+607 KKAQFIDPD